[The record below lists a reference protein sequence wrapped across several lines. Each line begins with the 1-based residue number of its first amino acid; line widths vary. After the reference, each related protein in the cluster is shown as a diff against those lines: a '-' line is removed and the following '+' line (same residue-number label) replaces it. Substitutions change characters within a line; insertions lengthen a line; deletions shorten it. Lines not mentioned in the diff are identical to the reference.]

1 MFSDP
6 PFNGGIGRLVF
17 GGALVSGAFGPG
29 GFGPAVGGSRLL
41 HAVSE
46 ATTQSKS
53 AITPHDTVRDRVL
66 DIFLQFITTRRLVR
80 IAGQRFARH
89 SILTLDPTAQVNK
102 LASLRTEW
110 TKGVVFPLGR
120 FTAGWALHLT

>member
-1 MFSDP
+1 LFSDP

-17 GGALVSGAFGPG
+17 GALVSGAFGPD

-46 ATTQSKS
+46 ATPQSKS
-53 AITPHDTVRDRVL
+53 AITPLDTVL

-120 FTAGWALHLT
+120 FTAGWALHET